1 MNETEVRE
9 KIVIPWL
16 THIGIDISNVSMEY
30 GFTIRLGKNVYN
42 SKTHNETNKII
53 GRADYLVKTNTNI
66 NLFVIEVKGKTI
78 ALTEEDKAQGI
89 SYARLINEG
98 NVPPFVILTNG
109 RETKIYDTLTK
120 VELKYIENISEHP
133 FLKNGFKIDVDLALR
148 TEALQYLITFS
159 EDNLLLFCKNQVKKN
174 LELLSSEDENSGKK
188 YIPKLY
194 IDREEE
200 KEKLNKLIID
210 TDISSKVILVTGIP
224 QVGKTSFI
232 CNNLEVYLSKNV
244 PCLFYPAVGL
254 KTGILKAL
262 EEDFSWGFSKEFD
275 IKIILQKLSKILSTL
290 NKPLLI
296 FIDGLNEIDQ
306 EKAYLI
312 SEDCEK
318 LQIAN
323 IKIIISATRYSLAQT
338 LFQRDYET
346 YFSNQINLTLNEC
359 KIFKHKELAKIKE
372 KYIIQIKEFNNRQVK
387 SAIEKHAE
395 VYKVELNENHL
406 YNSTILSNPFYL
418 RGIFEYY
425 KSKILPV
432 EFDTSEIIH
441 NNLQRKLLR
450 AGYSEMSSIILINK
464 INQEL
469 FNNGAPI
476 IEVHNLNIKSTELN
490 RLIECAI
497 ILETHNNFENY
508 SIDYYYSRERDFAI
522 AYYLR
527 KWNTLFLNTNE
538 NIILNELIVTYK
550 TNVGREALRWFFS
563 TKNHKNHLKHSFE
576 ILEHLGITTFNDVFI
591 DSILK
596 QEFTNEYDKQ
606 WILKIVG
613 KIVGIDKFEISNEI
627 FDDKKKLGEVVVFIY
642 KLILANDITFQ
653 NITENQL
660 VLFKKLLECEAYE
673 DDSLEFDSYSKMLLE
688 NDNYKEIYTEILF
701 FDKNDLIIERVA
713 LIMASSSTE
722 IFMDTINKLIEDN
735 ISFVAEK
742 KELLISAIN
751 LLENEAI
758 MNDTYCDPGN
768 IDGYELDELMYNLY
782 QYNNTYSALLKLYDD
797 ENIGSYFRNII
808 GDYEKQIIYLY
819 KKNVQDLATAKRMEI
834 IEILGN
840 HYLFDYEDEFTE
852 KQKHNPLQLYLPFN
866 EEFILLNKQIASK
879 YFNTN

>member
-395 VYKVELNENHL
+395 VYKVELNANHL